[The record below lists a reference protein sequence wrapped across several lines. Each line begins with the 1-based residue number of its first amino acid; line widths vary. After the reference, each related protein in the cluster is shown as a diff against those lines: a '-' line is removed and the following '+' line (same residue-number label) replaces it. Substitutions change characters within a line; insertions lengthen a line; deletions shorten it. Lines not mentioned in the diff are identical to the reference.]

1 MLASH
6 VRRVCGQTSYRFP
19 VDKYNW
25 PPEQPKDFTPVVLI
39 HYQDQY
45 DTTKSPHIVYP
56 VGEEFTL
63 CMLLQIVKLMTPC

>member
-6 VRRVCGQTSYRFP
+6 VRRVCRHTSYRFP

-25 PPEQPKDFTPVVLI
+25 PPEQPKDFTPVILI

-45 DTTKSPHIVYP
+45 DTTPSYCLSCRRRILHYVA
-56 VGEEFTL
+56 
-63 CMLLQIVKLMTPC
+63 MLL